1 MAVDRVK
8 IQDIVASQLPTYV
21 REDFPLLAEFLQQY
35 YLSQEFEGATYD
47 LIQNLDQYVKVD
59 ELFQLTTET
68 VLASNISYTNRT
80 ITADVSGNFTYGFPE
95 TNGLIKIDNEIIA
108 YEYKTDSTFEG
119 CTRGFS
125 GVTSYTG
132 SNTPDQLVFQET
144 EADTHT
150 AGATIYNLNILFL
163 QEFFKKLKYQFAP
176 GFTERTLYSGLDQ
189 RNFVF
194 GLDSFYNSKGTEESH
209 KILFQALYG
218 VNVDVIHPSE
228 FLLRPSN
235 ADYQVTAD
243 FIVERIQGNPL
254 DLQNLTIF
262 QKSTEARGSVTNVV
276 PIDYDQ
282 GQYYQIS
289 IDTGYDRDI
298 DVQGTI
304 FGEFKV
310 NPKTKLLNSV
320 AVGATILDVDSTVDF
335 PESGDLV
342 TTDVDDNIINL
353 SYSGKTN
360 TQLLNVE
367 NVDYAINEKT
377 DIRVDDYSYA
387 YVGINTSNEI
397 RVRIASS
404 LKDFQ
409 TEQNTYGYRAGDLI
423 NIQSLGY
430 ESPYESAKNWFYN
443 NKTSWDV
450 SSITLVDSSSNSYE
464 ITTFDPQEFKP
475 GYVLNLVNYNHW
487 CCSPGNCS

>member
-8 IQDIVASQLPTYV
+8 IQDVIASQLPQYV
-21 REDFPLLAEFLQQY
+21 RDDFPLLSEFLKQY

-47 LIQNLDQYVKVD
+47 LVQNLDQYVKVD

-80 ITADVSGNFTYGFPE
+80 ITADVSGNFTYGFPD

-298 DVQGTI
+298 DVQ
-304 FGEFKV
+304 
-310 NPKTKLLNSV
+310 
-320 AVGATILDVDSTVDF
+320 
-335 PESGDLV
+335 
-342 TTDVDDNIINL
+342 L
-353 SYSGKTN
+353 S
-360 TQLLNVE
+360 
-367 NVDYAINEKT
+367 
-377 DIRVDDYSYA
+377 
-387 YVGINTSNEI
+387 
-397 RVRIASS
+397 
-404 LKDFQ
+404 
-409 TEQNTYGYRAGDLI
+409 LI
-423 NIQSLGY
+423 HI
-430 ESPYESAKNWFYN
+430 
-443 NKTSWDV
+443 
-450 SSITLVDSSSNSYE
+450 
-464 ITTFDPQEFKP
+464 
-475 GYVLNLVNYNHW
+475 
-487 CCSPGNCS
+487 